1 MHDQLVNHQPI
12 THIEQK
18 IGAIEKHT
26 EHYQTDM
33 KLYRDRIDIDGDSYP
48 IAEVFDISY
57 RYKENEVGFLYL
69 HTSHGVRSYYI
80 TESPESFIS
89 SFRSVE
95 QK

>member
-1 MHDQLVNHQPI
+1 MDNHLVNSQPI

-26 EHYQTDM
+26 EQYKTDM
-33 KLYRDRIDIDGDSYP
+33 NLYRDRIDIDGDSYP
-48 IAEVFDISY
+48 IAEIFDISY

-69 HTSHGVRSYYI
+69 HTSRGVRSYYI
-80 TESPESFIS
+80 TENPESFIS
-89 SFRSVE
+89 SFREVE